1 MQAGCTDRPSSLWE
15 FVSIICFFLRF
26 TFELHLHFYA
36 TKDVFLFWRVFD
48 EHHYFF
54 CNTHSVSQDLW
65 LFCNFFYREWNRVTM
80 TVGVMSFWLQF
91 LNLHG
96 NSWLFA
102 KHVACSIVALASTL
116 VKLKLKSDHYILNNG
131 DDGAAF
137 YIRDLV
143 KSHEMFKYV

>member
-1 MQAGCTDRPSSLWE
+1 
-15 FVSIICFFLRF
+15 
-26 TFELHLHFYA
+26 
-36 TKDVFLFWRVFD
+36 
-48 EHHYFF
+48 
-54 CNTHSVSQDLW
+54 
-65 LFCNFFYREWNRVTM
+65 M

-96 NSWLFA
+96 KSWLVA